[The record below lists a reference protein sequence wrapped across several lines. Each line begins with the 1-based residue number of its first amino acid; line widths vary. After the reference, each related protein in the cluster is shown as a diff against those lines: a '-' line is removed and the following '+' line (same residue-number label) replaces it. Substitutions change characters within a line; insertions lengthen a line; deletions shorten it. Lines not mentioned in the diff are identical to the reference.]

1 MGDHVEV
8 SGRMRHEAC
17 TLGQA
22 DGGATTTH
30 TCEVA
35 PPPRRRQGAT
45 RACSPG
51 LGLVA
56 ADLGISPLWLCPHV
70 LWAGAEPAS
79 GSDPGT
85 RRSQPRQVP
94 AGRRKEPKEEAEG

>member
-35 PPPRRRQGAT
+35 PPPPAAAKGP
-45 RACSPG
+45 PG
-51 LGLVA
+51 PA
-56 ADLGISPLWLCPHV
+56 AQAWGWWLR
-70 LWAGAEPAS
+70 
-79 GSDPGT
+79 T
-85 RRSQPRQVP
+85 
-94 AGRRKEPKEEAEG
+94 